1 MTVCAFLAASAQADS
16 QRFMAVSP
24 YQMTRPYSIVP
35 IAGQVSYTNAF
46 DYNMMPA
53 TQSGLWPAYSMPY
66 YRFKREAEPDLPFEV
81 RSKMTTSPLSR
92 QEYKVQV
99 DRMGNGQSYQHV
111 ERQTPSRRYSDLRRD
126 QMEDNRQRLR
136 DQQRMDMERQRM
148 VYNMDRQRMMD
159 REQQRMDREQQR
171 MDMDRQRMDMDRQ
184 RMDLERERMMSS
196 MDKQRNVDMM
206 ARDEDRRDRY
216 LDQEEDNNQMIQT
229 HRMMIKRE
237 AESDPAF
244 SYTVMSEHPSETLLR
259 PFYQQLPAAMARQEY
274 MSPRQRQQMT
284 MKQIHPD
291 GAFSYVRLP
300 AVNFPSTTSLYNML
314 NRIRPVAMAW
324 A

>member
-16 QRFMAVSP
+16 QRIMAVSP

-46 DYNMMPA
+46 DYNMTPA

-81 RSKMTTSPLSR
+81 RSKMTSPLSR

-99 DRMGNGQSYQHV
+99 DSLGNGQSYQHV
-111 ERQTPSRRYSDLRRD
+111 ERQAPLASRRYSDLRD

-159 REQQRMDREQQR
+159 REQQRR
-171 MDMDRQRMDMDRQ
+171 DMDRQ

-196 MDKQRNVDMM
+196 MDRQRNMDMM
-206 ARDEDRRDRY
+206 TMDEDRMERY
-216 LDQEEDNNQMIQT
+216 MDQEDDNNQMIQT

-244 SYTVMSEHPSETLLR
+244 SYAVMSEHPSETLRL
-259 PFYQQLPAAMARQEY
+259 PFYQLPAMARQEY
-274 MSPRQRQQMT
+274 MSPRQQQMT

>member
-1 MTVCAFLAASAQADS
+1 MG
-16 QRFMAVSP
+16 MAVSP

-111 ERQTPSRRYSDLRRD
+111 ERQTSRRYSDLRRD

-136 DQQRMDMERQRM
+136 DQQRMDMER
-148 VYNMDRQRMMD
+148 
-159 REQQRMDREQQR
+159 
-171 MDMDRQRMDMDRQ
+171 
-184 RMDLERERMMSS
+184 ERMMSS

-216 LDQEEDNNQMIQT
+216 MDQE
-229 HRMMIKRE
+229 
-237 AESDPAF
+237 
-244 SYTVMSEHPSETLLR
+244 
-259 PFYQQLPAAMARQEY
+259 
-274 MSPRQRQQMT
+274 
-284 MKQIHPD
+284 
-291 GAFSYVRLP
+291 
-300 AVNFPSTTSLYNML
+300 
-314 NRIRPVAMAW
+314 
-324 A
+324 

>member
-1 MTVCAFLAASAQADS
+1 MTVCAFLAASAHADS
-16 QRFMAVSP
+16 QRIMAVSP

-46 DYNMMPA
+46 DNNMMPA
-53 TQSGLWPAYSMPY
+53 SQSGLWPAYSMPF

-81 RSKMTTSPLSR
+81 RSKMTSPLSR

-111 ERQTPSRRYSDLRRD
+111 ERQMVAPLASRRYSTLRD

-136 DQQRMDMERQRM
+136 DQQRMDMDRQRM

-159 REQQRMDREQQR
+159 REQQRMDMDRQRMMDREQQR
-171 MDMDRQRMDMDRQ
+171 MDINRQ
-184 RMDLERERMMSS
+184 RMDLERERMMSG
-196 MDKQRNVDMM
+196 MDRQRNMDMM
-206 ARDEDRRDRY
+206 TMNEDRMDRY
-216 LDQEEDNNQMIQT
+216 MDQEDNSQMIQT

-244 SYTVMSEHPSETLLR
+244 SYTVMSEHPSETIR
-259 PFYQQLPAAMARQEY
+259 PFYQLPAMARQEY
-274 MSPRQRQQMT
+274 MSPSQQMT

>member
-1 MTVCAFLAASAQADS
+1 MG
-16 QRFMAVSP
+16 MAVSP

-126 QMEDNRQRLR
+126 QMEDI
-136 DQQRMDMERQRM
+136 
-148 VYNMDRQRMMD
+148 
-159 REQQRMDREQQR
+159 
-171 MDMDRQRMDMDRQ
+171 
-184 RMDLERERMMSS
+184 S
-196 MDKQRNVDMM
+196 
-206 ARDEDRRDRY
+206 
-216 LDQEEDNNQMIQT
+216 QMIQT

>member
-1 MTVCAFLAASAQADS
+1 MG
-16 QRFMAVSP
+16 MAVSP

-148 VYNMDRQRMMD
+148 VYNMDRQRM
-159 REQQRMDREQQR
+159 
-171 MDMDRQRMDMDRQ
+171 DMDRQ

-274 MSPRQRQQMT
+274 MSPRQ
-284 MKQIHPD
+284 
-291 GAFSYVRLP
+291 
-300 AVNFPSTTSLYNML
+300 
-314 NRIRPVAMAW
+314 
-324 A
+324 